1 MKIRQVKAFLAVVKT
16 GSVRRASVELNL
28 TQSTVA
34 KAVSQLEAELGSPLF
49 ERSAQGLRLNEAGES
64 LLPYAETIVAN
75 ADKAAAAVSA
85 IATGHFDKLRLSV
98 TPTLPPCILADAMT
112 HFRSRFP
119 ETKVIFSSG
128 FLTDCLSQ
136 LVTDKLDLSVVMIG
150 DHQRESLAALEEEP
164 LFEVDQGVIASAS
177 HPIFKP
183 GADVHHQLA
192 SCEWLT
198 TVGDEPLLLS
208 KLNSIGITAP
218 RSLTIC
224 DFYGIDALNGRHNA
238 LSLSPLSVAE
248 DERYE
253 NGRGRVVYALN
264 MAVHHLDLWLNEEG
278 VVQRIEAPA
287 RFGGHREG
295 VRVVVGRR
303 ATHVRDDVELVLDAA
318 VLRGHVKVRNCAQI
332 NYTLTR

>member
-136 LVTDKLDLSVVMIG
+136 LVTGQTWIVRCHD
-150 DHQRESLAALEEEP
+150 RRP
-164 LFEVDQGVIASAS
+164 SA
-177 HPIFKP
+177 
-183 GADVHHQLA
+183 
-192 SCEWLT
+192 
-198 TVGDEPLLLS
+198 
-208 KLNSIGITAP
+208 
-218 RSLTIC
+218 
-224 DFYGIDALNGRHNA
+224 
-238 LSLSPLSVAE
+238 
-248 DERYE
+248 
-253 NGRGRVVYALN
+253 
-264 MAVHHLDLWLNEEG
+264 
-278 VVQRIEAPA
+278 
-287 RFGGHREG
+287 
-295 VRVVVGRR
+295 
-303 ATHVRDDVELVLDAA
+303 
-318 VLRGHVKVRNCAQI
+318 
-332 NYTLTR
+332 

>member
-119 ETKVIFSSG
+119 ETKGSSSKTPVAKPDG
-128 FLTDCLSQ
+128 TKMFCSAFL
-136 LVTDKLDLSVVMIG
+136 
-150 DHQRESLAALEEEP
+150 
-164 LFEVDQGVIASAS
+164 
-177 HPIFKP
+177 
-183 GADVHHQLA
+183 
-192 SCEWLT
+192 
-198 TVGDEPLLLS
+198 
-208 KLNSIGITAP
+208 N
-218 RSLTIC
+218 
-224 DFYGIDALNGRHNA
+224 DARMCCFFANA
-238 LSLSPLSVAE
+238 
-248 DERYE
+248 
-253 NGRGRVVYALN
+253 
-264 MAVHHLDLWLNEEG
+264 
-278 VVQRIEAPA
+278 I
-287 RFGGHREG
+287 
-295 VRVVVGRR
+295 
-303 ATHVRDDVELVLDAA
+303 
-318 VLRGHVKVRNCAQI
+318 VK
-332 NYTLTR
+332 Y

>member
-1 MKIRQVKAFLAVVKT
+1 
-16 GSVRRASVELNL
+16 
-28 TQSTVA
+28 
-34 KAVSQLEAELGSPLF
+34 
-49 ERSAQGLRLNEAGES
+49 
-64 LLPYAETIVAN
+64 
-75 ADKAAAAVSA
+75 
-85 IATGHFDKLRLSV
+85 
-98 TPTLPPCILADAMT
+98 MT

-183 GADVHHQLA
+183 GADVNHQLA

-253 NGRGRVVYALN
+253 NRVSALPASLFALPPLTISFFHRKGVELSTPADYMRHTIRQVFDAWYA
-264 MAVHHLDLWLNEEG
+264 AKPRHL
-278 VVQRIEAPA
+278 VRRIE
-287 RFGGHREG
+287 RRES
-295 VRVVVGRR
+295 
-303 ATHVRDDVELVLDAA
+303 
-318 VLRGHVKVRNCAQI
+318 AQ
-332 NYTLTR
+332 

>member
-128 FLTDCLSQ
+128 FLTDCRPRRYRLCFTSNLQ
-136 LVTDKLDLSVVMIG
+136 ARRRCSPSTCLVRM
-150 DHQRESLAALEEEP
+150 
-164 LFEVDQGVIASAS
+164 
-177 HPIFKP
+177 
-183 GADVHHQLA
+183 ADD
-192 SCEWLT
+192 CW
-198 TVGDEPLLLS
+198 
-208 KLNSIGITAP
+208 
-218 RSLTIC
+218 R
-224 DFYGIDALNGRHNA
+224 
-238 LSLSPLSVAE
+238 
-248 DERYE
+248 
-253 NGRGRVVYALN
+253 
-264 MAVHHLDLWLNEEG
+264 
-278 VVQRIEAPA
+278 
-287 RFGGHREG
+287 
-295 VRVVVGRR
+295 
-303 ATHVRDDVELVLDAA
+303 
-318 VLRGHVKVRNCAQI
+318 
-332 NYTLTR
+332 